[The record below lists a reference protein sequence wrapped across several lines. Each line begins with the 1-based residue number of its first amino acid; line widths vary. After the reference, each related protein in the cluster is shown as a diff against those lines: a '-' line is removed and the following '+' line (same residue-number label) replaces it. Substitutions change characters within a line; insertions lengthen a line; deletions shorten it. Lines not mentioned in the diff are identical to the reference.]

1 MSLGVVH
8 EARRNVTIKHARW
21 ISRSTNA
28 SAARADV
35 KSSAPDAFDF
45 ASSKRLLD
53 PPHMF
58 FYRAFLSLL
67 RYAERRAA
75 SRRHQRERPEAR
87 AA

>member
-1 MSLGVVH
+1 M
-8 EARRNVTIKHARW
+8 
-21 ISRSTNA
+21 NA
-28 SAARADV
+28 DLRKGGSAAPRAMLILLGFADIIL
-35 KSSAPDAFDF
+35 
-45 ASSKRLLD
+45 ASSKGLLD

-67 RYAERRAA
+67 RHAERRAA